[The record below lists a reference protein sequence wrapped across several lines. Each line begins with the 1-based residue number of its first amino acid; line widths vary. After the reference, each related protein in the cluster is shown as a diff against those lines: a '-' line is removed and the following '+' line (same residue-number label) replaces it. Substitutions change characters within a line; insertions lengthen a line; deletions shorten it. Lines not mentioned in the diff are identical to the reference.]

1 MLISFAILA
10 CLTAGLGVVAVL
22 RPGKVYIEGLKSAT
36 DQARMLALRLPLAL
50 LTAGFLIEVMP
61 QDLVA
66 TWMGNASGWRG
77 ILIASA
83 LGTLMPIGPMVL
95 IPIAVAFFTVGAGV
109 PQVIAF
115 ISGWSV
121 LALHRTIAWELPMLG
136 VNFTLVRM
144 LSSLILPP
152 LAGLSAAFIALV
164 LGY

>member
-1 MLISFAILA
+1 
-10 CLTAGLGVVAVL
+10 
-22 RPGKVYIEGLKSAT
+22 
-36 DQARMLALRLPLAL
+36 MLALRLPLAL